1 MKHTHSMIIFLL
13 VFAFAFIG
21 LHLYASSFISRNI
34 RNLQHLRAFFLVMA
48 FFSVFSMFLRRSLD
62 SDIFR
67 FFSLAGFFWMG
78 AVLII
83 AFVFFI
89 ADISMLFLK
98 GRALA
103 QRIPWFA
110 LFFAVLLP
118 LKALYNGL
126 SCVNLKKL
134 DIDLGLEKPVK
145 IAFLSDV
152 HADFPFRK
160 KIFFKALEKAMAEKP
175 DFLILGGD
183 LLDPGFQMSDEE
195 FKKLKELEAEK
206 IAVLGNHEYYYGLQK
221 ARSVYDRAGFRLLV
235 NTSAFIRGINF
246 IGLPDIR
253 TESMSREEALKVF
266 SSLYRN
272 EASNILLSHEPVYFD
287 SFSSAHRILM
297 LSGHVHKAQIFPFH
311 FFVRLV
317 YRYFY
322 GLYAG
327 DNGSFLYVSS
337 GSGTW
342 GPPMRL
348 LAEAE
353 IPIISVR

>member
-1 MKHTHSMIIFLL
+1 MRNTYSMIIFLL
-13 VFAFAFIG
+13 IFSFAFIG

-34 RNLQHLRAFFLVMA
+34 KNFQHVRAFFLALA
-48 FFSVFSMFLRRSLD
+48 FLSIFSMFLRRSLD
-62 SDIFR
+62 NDIFR

-78 AVLII
+78 AVLVI
-83 AFVFFI
+83 AFVFSI
-89 ADISMLFLK
+89 ADISMLFLRGK
-98 GRALA
+98 AISS
-103 QRIPWFA
+103 RIPWFA
-110 LFFAVLLP
+110 VAISIFLS

-126 SCVNLKKL
+126 SDVNLKKL
-134 DIDLGLEKPVK
+134 DINLGLREPVK
-145 IAFLSDV
+145 IAFLSDA

-160 KIFFKALEKAMAEKP
+160 KLFFKSLEKAMAENP

-195 FKKLKELEAEK
+195 FKKLRELKAEK
-206 IAVLGNHEYYYGLQK
+206 IAVLGNHEYYYGLDK
-221 ARSVYDRAGFRLLV
+221 ARDFYEKAGFKLIVNSSALV
-235 NTSAFIRGINF
+235 NGINF
-246 IGLPDIR
+246 IGLADIR
-253 TESMSREEALKVF
+253 TENMSREESLKVF

-272 EASNILLSHEPVYFD
+272 EAPNILLSHEPVYFD
-287 SFSSAHRILM
+287 SFSSKHRVLM

-311 FFVRLV
+311 FFVRLA

-322 GLYAG
+322 GFYPGA
-327 DNGSFLYVSS
+327 NGSSLYVSS